1 MRRMTRPTFKR
12 LGLRIGPETDSDDY
26 SSTYMRSNIVS
37 LACSVDL
44 EECTNVVKAQFQD
57 SMMRHGDHHGNR

>member
-1 MRRMTRPTFKR
+1 M
-12 LGLRIGPETDSDDY
+12 RIGPETDSDDY
-26 SSTYMRSNIVS
+26 SSTYMRSDIVS